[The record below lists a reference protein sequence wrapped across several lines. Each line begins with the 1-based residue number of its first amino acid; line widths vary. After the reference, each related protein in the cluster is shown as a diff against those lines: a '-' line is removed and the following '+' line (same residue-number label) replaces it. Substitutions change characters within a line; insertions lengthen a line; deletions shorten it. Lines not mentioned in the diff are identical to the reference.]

1 MEEPLMTDYVWVL
14 NPDCERE
21 LAAKHSY
28 AVRAAFK
35 SRISERRALFEGL
48 VRGEPSFFTHELA
61 GSPDIW
67 TKGESNADGDVLA
80 LLWCPTPHAVSL
92 LSATGLLAP
101 AHPGVDVLRR
111 VHDKRFLSTD
121 CASLALP
128 GRCIIESLEQWNAF
142 REQMTLPT
150 RTKRCFGYAG
160 KGQRVWTPGGND
172 DPTWLADSLRKGGFI
187 AEPNV
192 DAPDE
197 LSLHGFVDGRGVL
210 LGDLC
215 SLSTDRVGA
224 PVAVTP
230 LSEEQIGSHYEGGES
245 VRSLGQEAARQL
257 WVAGYWGPFGLD
269 VLWVD
274 GQPRLLDLN
283 PRFTLGWSI
292 GMGKRRETAILHA
305 LAPITPE
312 TTTEE
317 SGAGGSA

>member
-1 MEEPLMTDYVWVL
+1 MPDYVWVL

-35 SRISERRALFEGL
+35 SRISERRSLFEGL
-48 VRGEPSFFTHELA
+48 VRGEPTFFTHELA
-61 GSPDIW
+61 GSPGAW
-67 TKGESNADGDVLA
+67 ARGEPNASRSAGA

-92 LSATGLLAP
+92 LSATGLWVP
-101 AHPGVDVLRR
+101 AHPNIDVLRR

-121 CASLALP
+121 CATLTLP
-128 GRCIIESLEQWNAF
+128 GRCIIKSLEQWNAF
-142 REQMTLPT
+142 REQMTHPT

-172 DPTWLADSLRKGGFI
+172 DPTWLADSLRQGSFI
-187 AEPNV
+187 AEPHV
-192 DAPDE
+192 DAPDQ
-197 LSLHGFVDGRGVL
+197 LSLHGFVDGRGIL

-224 PVAVTP
+224 PVAVSP
-230 LSEEQIGSHYEGGES
+230 IEEDRLLSRYDGGET
-245 VRSLGQEAARQL
+245 VRSLGQQVARQL
-257 WVAGYWGPFGLD
+257 WATGYWGPFGLD

-274 GQPRLLDLN
+274 GKPRLIDLN

-292 GMGKRRETAILHA
+292 GMGTRRETAIERA
-305 LAPITPE
+305 LAPVAAE
-312 TTTEE
+312 TSTAERGDLPQ
-317 SGAGGSA
+317 SNGY